1 MKTKATMLGGIQMSV
16 RSLACVGIIAALLA
30 GPASAHHSFAM
41 FDSTKNVTLEGTVK
55 GFEWTNPHMWLYVMV
70 PQAGGQAV
78 EYPLE
83 MMAVQG
89 AVKLGWKPDSVK
101 PGDKVSFEFHP
112 LRDGHPGGQL
122 ISVVLPDGKKLL
134 VIGNAAGVQ
143 RQND

>member
-1 MKTKATMLGGIQMSV
+1 MSV
-16 RSLACVGIIAALLA
+16 RSFAVAGIAAALLA
-30 GPASAHHSFAM
+30 GPAFAHHSFAM

-55 GFEWTNPHMWLYVMV
+55 GFDWTNPHMWLYVMV
-70 PQAGGQAV
+70 PQPNGQAM

-101 PGDKVSFEFHP
+101 AGDKVTFEFHP

-122 ISVVLPDGKKLL
+122 ISVVLPDGKKLM
-134 VIGNAAGVQ
+134 VIGNAAGPQ
-143 RQND
+143 RND

>member
-1 MKTKATMLGGIQMSV
+1 MSV
-16 RSLACVGIIAALLA
+16 RSFAFVSIAAVLLA
-30 GPASAHHSFAM
+30 SPAVAHHSFAM

-55 GFEWTNPHMWLYVMV
+55 GFDWTNPHMWLYVMV
-70 PQAGGQAV
+70 PGANRPAV

-134 VIGNAAGVQ
+134 VIGNAAGPQ

>member
-1 MKTKATMLGGIQMSV
+1 MSV
-16 RSLACVGIIAALLA
+16 RSLACVGIIAALIA
-30 GPASAHHSFAM
+30 GPACAHHSFAM

-55 GFEWTNPHMWLYVMV
+55 GFDWTNPHMWLYVMV
-70 PQAGGQAV
+70 PQAAGQAV

-101 PGDKVSFEFHP
+101 PGDKVAFEFHP

-122 ISVVLPDGKKLL
+122 ISVVLPDGKKLM
-134 VIGNAAGVQ
+134 VIGNAAGPQ
-143 RQND
+143 RND

>member
-1 MKTKATMLGGIQMSV
+1 MPV
-16 RSLACVGIIAALLA
+16 RSFAVA
-30 GPASAHHSFAM
+30 GVVASLHAVPVYAHHSFAM

-70 PQAGGQAV
+70 PQANGQAV

-101 PGDKVSFEFHP
+101 TGDKVTFEFHP

-122 ISVVLPDGKKLL
+122 ISVVLPDGKKLM
-134 VIGNAAGVQ
+134 VIANVAGPQ